1 MRLLND
7 PKQKYYQKTKWNTCT
22 WWAILFEASLLGY
35 YERKLKENTGSQEQ
49 IDITTPLPCCV
60 LWPHYFALLLVFLAI
75 HIQLRFSIISSNVHL
90 EINVT
95 RGWHYDDVFP
105 FFSEGQGT
113 VPDLAAGHQE
123 VVLRT
128 QHILAQVVDP
138 YKVGGNNRDF
148 RLWTCNDMRK
158 YSGDPKS
165 DPLKTGKFWKPD
177 VWKVIFCSAFR
188 RVGTIAKL

>member
-1 MRLLND
+1 MILWEEIKR
-7 PKQKYYQKTKWNTCT
+7 KHWKSKTNSYHHTIAVLCVMT
-22 WWAILFEASLLGY
+22 SLFCFT
-35 YERKLKENTGSQEQ
+35 TGISCY
-49 IDITTPLPCCV
+49 THKT
-60 LWPHYFALLLVFLAI
+60 
-75 HIQLRFSIISSNVHL
+75 SSNVHL

-138 YKVGGNNRDF
+138 DKVGGNNRDF
-148 RLWTCNDMRK
+148 RLWTCNDMQIKWR
-158 YSGDPKS
+158 S
-165 DPLKTGKFWKPD
+165 DIWPFKDRNIWKLDILKVRFG
-177 VWKVIFCSAFR
+177 IQ
-188 RVGTIAKL
+188 